1 MQKLLDAVE
10 AVRTGKPPVCG
21 VEADL
26 PHIKA
31 VRMVQSNPI
40 RLVSE
45 ERIDRVELN
54 GDRFLCVRDLEK
66 TFEAC
71 AKAGKL
77 PGEMGIDLG

>member
-1 MQKLLDAVE
+1 
-10 AVRTGKPPVCG
+10 
-21 VEADL
+21 
-26 PHIKA
+26 
-31 VRMVQSNPI
+31 MVQSNPI

-71 AKAGKL
+71 AKEGKL